1 MIWKNK
7 LVISVVLL
15 LGVAGGVTY
24 MFNSMKVYG
33 QNDDTKLIQDAFT
46 NIEVT
51 TNNAEVV
58 IVPTKSSEATV
69 EYTGA
74 NKKHKYIF
82 NVDVKGDTLFV
93 QLKQKRRFFFSFGFN
108 SSDLKLAVN
117 VPEKQYKN
125 LHVESDNGRIS
136 VENIQSEGIMLETDN
151 GQIQVKKVLAKNVHV
166 ESDNGKIVLE
176 DIKGKIKGETDNGQI
191 SLITKKLEWP
201 IDLATDNGSITVKT
215 ESEPENATI
224 DAKTDNGKVTIFG
237 DKDNF
242 VKYGKGKYLIT
253 LRTDNGPITVTK

>member
-15 LGVAGGVTY
+15 LGVAGGITY
-24 MFNSMKVYG
+24 MFNSMKVFG
-33 QNDDTKLIQDAFT
+33 QNDDHKVIQEDFT
-46 NIEVT
+46 NIEVS

-74 NKKHKYIF
+74 NKKHKYMF

-117 VPEKQYKN
+117 VPEKEYKN
-125 LHVESDNGRIS
+125 LQVESDNGRIS
-136 VENIQSEGIMLETDN
+136 VEDIQSEGIMLETDN

-176 DIKGKIKGETDNGQI
+176 DVKGKINGETDNGQI

-237 DKDNF
+237 NKDNF